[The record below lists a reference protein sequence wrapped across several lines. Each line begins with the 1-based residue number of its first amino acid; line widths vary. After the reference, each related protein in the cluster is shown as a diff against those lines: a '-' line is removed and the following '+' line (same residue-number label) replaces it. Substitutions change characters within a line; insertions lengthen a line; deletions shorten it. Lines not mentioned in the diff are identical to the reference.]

1 MIVREGSVVHLRDN
15 TPKQFIR
22 GFIEKDG
29 TVFLDPDGP
38 MIVYFSCTPQT
49 IATVLQKIPDRYK
62 VSYRILGFSYGEV
75 LLEVHLYEKEEE
87 GFEEEEEE
95 VEEEEEEEEYF
106 QEVQPLTSEE

>member
-1 MIVREGSVVHLRDN
+1 MVHLRDN
-15 TPKQFIR
+15 TPKHFVR

-75 LLEVHLYEKEEE
+75 LLEVHLYERVED
-87 GFEEEEEE
+87 GFEGEDAE
-95 VEEEEEEEEYF
+95 VEEEEEEEEEYF
-106 QEVQPLTSEE
+106 QENEPITSEV